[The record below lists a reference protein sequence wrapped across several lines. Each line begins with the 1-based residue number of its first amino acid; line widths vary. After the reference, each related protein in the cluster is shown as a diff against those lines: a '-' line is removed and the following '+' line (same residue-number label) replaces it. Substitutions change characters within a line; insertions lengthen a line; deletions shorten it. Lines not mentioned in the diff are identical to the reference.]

1 MGKGF
6 GLVLIVIALYVVM
19 TLYSEGIQN
28 AFGGALAP
36 IQPAATRDAPLAT
49 SLTPAAQLEDA
60 PTERERRVWITDA
73 VREQVNSD
81 LRAGAERRGY

>member
-19 TLYSEGIQN
+19 TLYSEGIEG

-49 SLTPAAQLEDA
+49 SLTPVAQFEDV
-60 PTERERRVWITDA
+60 PTDRERRVWVTDA
-73 VREQVNSD
+73 VREQVTKD
-81 LRAGAERRGY
+81 LRAGAKRRGY